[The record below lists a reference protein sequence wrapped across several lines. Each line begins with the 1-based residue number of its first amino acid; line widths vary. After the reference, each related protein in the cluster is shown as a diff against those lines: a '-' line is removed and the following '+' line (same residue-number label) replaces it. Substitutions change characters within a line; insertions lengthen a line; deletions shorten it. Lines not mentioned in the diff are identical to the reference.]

1 MRRHELAWIGML
13 ALVFAPAMLALV
25 RVWSSVDYYSQG
37 FLIPV
42 VSYLSFRKEAR
53 GLGPPR
59 RDPRGAIALG
69 VAFAL
74 YAFGLLD
81 ASVTLQG
88 LSVVLAVAA
97 VVLHTWGLPG
107 LRRLAFPVGFLLF
120 MVPIPAALLT
130 PIIVWLQLQVT
141 VISVDTLHAMG
152 FTVLR
157 AGNVVLLP
165 GGASLFVA
173 EACSGITSIVT
184 LLPLGLVLA
193 HYLALSPRSSLLLA
207 VVVVPVAMFGNFLRV
222 LGTVAAA
229 QHYGVDRVASGPIHE
244 FSGLVVFVLECAVL
258 IALVPLIRRLLPGG
272 PSGTDAAHPA

>member
-1 MRRHELAWIGML
+1 ML
-13 ALVFAPAMLALV
+13 ALVFAPAMLTLG

-42 VSYLSFRKEAR
+42 VSYLSFRKKAR
-53 GLGPPR
+53 GLGPSQ
-59 RDPRGAIALG
+59 RDPRGVIALG

-74 YAFGLLD
+74 YAIGLVD
-81 ASVTLQG
+81 ASAALQG

-97 VVLHTWGLPG
+97 VVLHAWGVNG

-120 MVPIPAALLT
+120 MVPIPSVLLT

-141 VISVDTLHAMG
+141 VVSVGALQILG
-152 FTVLR
+152 FAVSR

-184 LLPLGLVLA
+184 LLPLGLLLA
-193 HYLALSPRSSLLLA
+193 HYLALSTGRSLLLVA
-207 VVVVPVAMFGNFLRV
+207 AVVPVAMFGNFLRV

-229 QHYGVDRVASGPIHE
+229 RHYGIQHVISGPIHE
-244 FSGLVVFVLECAVL
+244 FSGLMVFLLECAVL
-258 IALVPLIRRLLPGG
+258 IAAVPLIRRLP
-272 PSGTDAAHPA
+272 PSRRSGVEPAQSA